1 MRVSVDTR
9 HPETA
14 VAAIDAGATLLND
27 VSASLAGV
35 AAGAG
40 VGWVAMHMQGDPT
53 TMQVAPTYGD
63 VVAEVRDFLVGR
75 AEEAVALGVDEVW
88 IDPGFGFGKSVAH
101 NLALLAHLD
110 ALVATGYP
118 VSVGLSRKWFLGRL
132 LAASDARAAAPP
144 LPGLEPPI
152 GAPPPVPA
160 DDRLEASVAT
170 AVWALSRGARM
181 VRVHDVAP
189 TARAAALLA
198 ASSPTEASWSAA

>member
-1 MRVSVDTR
+1 
-9 HPETA
+9 

-35 AAGAG
+35 AAAAG
-40 VGWVAMHMQGDPT
+40 VGWVAMHMQGDPL
-53 TMQVAPTYGD
+53 TMQVAPTYAD
-63 VVAEVRDFLVGR
+63 VVVEVRDFLVER

-101 NLALLAHLD
+101 NLALLADLD

-152 GAPPPVPA
+152 GEPPPVPA

-189 TARAAALLA
+189 TVRAATLLA